1 MLAFNFT
8 GRTFDYK
15 KLAHGGLSRYV
26 SAFSSFM
33 RKYLDPVVK
42 ANQCAHYVD
51 GIGIAA
57 NKATD
62 ISRNIGAVFKCIR
75 QAGLKLTIEK
85 CHFGVT
91 QYDFLER
98 TLSPE
103 KNSPQARQIHKF
115 LDKLKFSG
123 SKKALQRYLG
133 FLNYYSTY
141 NPKMAENII
150 HSTNCIK
157 LKCQSTKRQNWRKY
171 LIQSM
176 RLSVMPTS

>member
-1 MLAFNFT
+1 MYMLAFNFT

-157 LKCQSTKRQNWRKY
+157 LKCQSTKRQN
-171 LIQSM
+171 
-176 RLSVMPTS
+176 